1 MSQKHHIQ
9 QMQQRIDPAVLKKAS
24 DEYSDLLITMC
35 LCMKLAGPTRANVT
49 ACARALKTR
58 LTTWHSQKELDAI
71 IKAWD
76 PVGYFLGLRREANE
90 AAASYGEP
98 ADTFI

>member
-1 MSQKHHIQ
+1 MSTKHQINELKK
-9 QMQQRIDPAVLKKAS
+9 RIDPAVLNAAA
-24 DEYSDLLITMC
+24 DEYADMLITLC
-35 LCMKLAGPTRANVT
+35 LCMKMDGPTRANVT

>member
-1 MSQKHHIQ
+1 MSTKHQINELKK
-9 QMQQRIDPAVLKKAS
+9 RIDPAVLNAAA
-24 DEYSDLLITMC
+24 DEYADMLITLC
-35 LCMKLAGPTRANVT
+35 LCMKMGGPTRANVT